1 MPQISSSFILR
12 SKLSNFQRDSFD
24 SKDAMNSVLSEW
36 MDEGHISY
44 CKEDGKHY
52 IFKSV
57 DDNNQELFGA
67 DRWRE
72 LLMNDL
78 EELSYNVPV
87 YDTKDEIKNICPDF
101 LGEDNGIPSGTIIYC
116 REDHNLYYNIADD
129 SKGQGNQDV
138 IHHEYG
144 FGWFR
149 PLTLQDTY
157 SKSEIDNIISG
168 VSEEKPDG
176 DPFIRV
182 SELDELLPSID
193 GGISEADVNKK
204 LEGYATKND
213 LNEVSNTTTTNK
225 NAIAEVSDKLDAHIK
240 LADDRHA
247 SILDDIEKAN
257 GLAVSAA
264 AGVQSNVNSLNDKID
279 SVSNRVSQV
288 ENDINGYEDET
299 GEHQSGIK
307 DIIEKHNLDLYGDG
321 EDAKGVIRDLE
332 DYKTH
337 VADTYETIEQVDA
350 KIDAKIDKAV
360 DVKLTNYYPLIETEG
375 DRDVWV
381 GSDEYGELSG
391 KTKAEINGK
400 YTYSGVFDEILFNRI
415 NPEHTQPSL
424 SVDLDTSYSDNRS
437 SWFVRNNISWL
448 DESKRTILVPAYSV
462 TPNSEDFIAKD
473 INDSYISYPESYIK
487 IYGEEIAQY
496 TDGLRLGSDGYPRTI
511 GNCKIRNN
519 EGEWDDYSDNYG
531 LPTTETLAPG
541 EYHYH
546 IIGYFAGKNPIIN
559 NFNEK
564 IKEPWA
570 SDDNPIESEN
580 FITLYAS
587 KPMYYNTVEGMKE
600 TELKIWNDDLMYYEA
615 SLLPTCQLE
624 QSFSIPRKI
633 KALYIW
639 NDFIGG
645 YGQIPMVDGI
655 PAYFVEEIDGDYY
668 TYRYDSNSHGHRGA
682 IKIKVE
688 F

>member
-87 YDTKDEIKNICPDF
+87 YDTIDEIKNICPDF

-168 VSEEKPDG
+168 VNEEKPDG

-182 SELDELLPSID
+182 SELDELLPSIE
-193 GGISEADVNKK
+193 GGISEADVDEK
-204 LEGYATKND
+204 LKGYATKEE
-213 LNEVSNTTTTNK
+213 LANT
-225 NAIAEVSDKLDAHIK
+225 S
-240 LADDRHA
+240 
-247 SILDDIEKAN
+247 KAN
-257 GLAVSAA
+257 SEAIG
-264 AGVQSNVNSLNDKID
+264 
-279 SVSNRVSQV
+279 SVSNRVDELEKNSVTPDSLNNTLNNYATKGFVGDSCDAVKQQIKK
-288 ENDINGYEDET
+288 DIDGYEDES
-299 GEHQSGIK
+299 GEYHPGIK
-307 DIIEKHNLDLYGDG
+307 DIIEKHNLDLYGDDG
-321 EDAKGVIRDLE
+321 DTKGVIQDLE
-332 DYKTH
+332 DYKTN
-337 VADTYETIEQVDA
+337 VANTYATKDSVQTVQDGLDAYKEEVEQTYA
-350 KIDAKIDKAV
+350 K
-360 DVKLTNYYPLIETEG
+360 PG
-375 DRDVWV
+375 DISGLLNTYTPSKDNENKWI
-381 GSDEYGELSG
+381 GTDLAGDLAG
-391 KTKAEINGK
+391 KTGKEIAASA
-400 YTYSGVFDEILFNRI
+400 YSYSAVLDQMLFGDFEPI
-415 NPEHTQPSL
+415 ISQPSVTMKL
-424 SVDLDTSYSDNRS
+424 KETWMESVSIDWYNEKER
-437 SWFVRNNISWL
+437 I
-448 DESKRTILVPAYSV
+448 IMVPAGTTGPDGS
-462 TPNSEDFIAKD
+462 DFIAD
-473 INDSYISYPESYIK
+473 NVTDAVITYPKGLSLSTNYTNGLILSTDEKQSSIGFCRIK
-487 IYGEEIAQY
+487 
-496 TDGLRLGSDGYPRTI
+496 
-511 GNCKIRNN
+511 N
-519 EGEWDDYSDNYG
+519 ENGEWDYYRKEGNRYHVPSV
-531 LPTTETLAPG
+531 LTPG
-541 EYHYH
+541 SYRYYYAAFFQK
-546 IIGYFAGKNPIIN
+546 GSPAIN
-559 NFNEK
+559 NENMMVSE
-564 IKEPWA
+564 WQ
-570 SDDNPIESEN
+570 ESTPVESQDY
-580 FITLYAS
+580 ITINAS
-587 KPMYYNTVEGMKE
+587 KPIYYNTPNGMVEKS
-600 TELKIWNDDLMYYEA
+600 LKVWDDKFMFDTAE
-615 SLLPTCQLE
+615 LLPSCQLE
-624 QSFSIPRKI
+624 QSFMVPRKL

-639 NDFIGG
+639 NDLLGG
-645 YGQIPMVDGI
+645 YGQVPMVKELDEEGLETENLV
-655 PAYFVEEIDGDYY
+655 PAYFNESIDENGYY
-668 TYRYDSNSHGHRGA
+668 TYKYNSVLNGHRGA

>member
-57 DDNNQELFGA
+57 DDNNQKLFGA

-87 YDTKDEIKNICPDF
+87 YDTIDEIKNICPDF

-168 VSEEKPDG
+168 VNEEKPDG

-182 SELDELLPSID
+182 SELDERLENLE
-193 GGISEADVNKK
+193 GGSVD
-204 LEGYATKND
+204 LSGYATKTELGEVKSELGEVKD
-213 LNEVSNTTTTNK
+213 DVSLNT
-225 NAIAEVSDKLDAHIK
+225 NAIKGIDNRVDALESSTVSKEE
-240 LADDRHA
+240 LADKGYA
-247 SILDDIEKAN
+247 TTGFVAESC
-257 GLAVSAA
+257 AA
-264 AGVQSNVNSLNDKID
+264 VQSNVKTLNDKID

-288 ENDINGYEDET
+288 ENDINGYEDES
-299 GEHQSGIK
+299 GEYQSGIK

-321 EDAKGVIRDLE
+321 EDAKGIIQDLE

-337 VADTYETIEQVDA
+337 VADTYETQTGVDA
-350 KIDAKIDKAV
+350 KIDAKIDKVV

-391 KTKAEINGK
+391 KTKSEINGK

-415 NPEHTQPSL
+415 NPDFSQPSL
-424 SVDLDTSYSDNRS
+424 RVDLDTSYTDDNNP
-437 SWFVRNNISWL
+437 WFVANNISWL

-462 TPNSEDFIAKD
+462 TPNSEDFIATD
-473 INDSYISYPESYIK
+473 IKDSYISYPESYVKNANNETINK
-487 IYGEEIAQY
+487 Y
-496 TDGLRLGSDGYPRTI
+496 TNGLRDGSDGYPRTI
-511 GNCKIRNN
+511 GNCKVLKDNQ
-519 EGEWDDYSDNYG
+519 WVDYSENYG
-531 LPTTETLAPG
+531 LPTTETLVPG

-546 IIGYFAGKNPIIN
+546 IIGYFAGINPIIN

-564 IKEPWA
+564 IKEPWD
-570 SDDNPIESEN
+570 SNIPIESEN

-587 KPMYYNTVEGMKE
+587 KPMYYNTAEGMKE

-645 YGQIPMVDGI
+645 YGQIPMVDGV
-655 PAYFVEEIDGDYY
+655 PAYFVEEIEGDYY